1 MFFFPPAG
9 ILDIVDEDPQRNP
22 LKASPLYEMKSHCFK
37 PKRSCRGFLWLGSP
51 STELH
56 WVRKEESIQQ
66 NEVLRL
72 RINGTTWPLKKKN
85 ETKQGNLFYSLPLL
99 FFFSLS
105 TSATSL
111 FCTIHTG
118 TWIKGWFTS
127 VVCPNFPRVLWMNLQ
142 QRNSPFIFLKCDAQC
157 HSAASDMWAGNNK
170 VLPLEIICEQ
180 PMFNCSFY
188 SN

>member
-99 FFFSLS
+99 FFFFSQLLPPLS
-105 TSATSL
+105 
-111 FCTIHTG
+111 
-118 TWIKGWFTS
+118 S
-127 VVCPNFPRVLWMNLQ
+127 VPSTLGLGLKADLHLLYVLISQ
-142 QRNSPFIFLKCDAQC
+142 ECY
-157 HSAASDMWAGNNK
+157 
-170 VLPLEIICEQ
+170 E
-180 PMFNCSFY
+180 
-188 SN
+188 